1 MQTYIYIYIYIII
14 YIYNICICLCVHLVK
29 QYTPM
34 YKCKLN
40 TYNINTIVDILYGT
54 SFKRLRPPQ
63 YSASAPCHFL
73 RAFRLSQLRQR
84 SEALKKAVG
93 MFFSQ
98 EQPLVIQ
105 TQLLNMEF
113 IVELAIQKGYFPK
126 LCQFTRRYKRM
137 VSTPTPETEKNDNQI
152 DIHRNHIRGMK
163 RVLQERIW

>member
-1 MQTYIYIYIYIII
+1 MQTYIYIYIII

-93 MFFSQ
+93 MFFFIGIASGNSNIAIEHGHVQ
-98 EQPLVIQ
+98 LNQPFKKVIFQSYVSLLEGIKEWFQHQPLK
-105 TQLLNMEF
+105 
-113 IVELAIQKGYFPK
+113 QKK
-126 LCQFTRRYKRM
+126 
-137 VSTPTPETEKNDNQI
+137 
-152 DIHRNHIRGMK
+152 
-163 RVLQERIW
+163 